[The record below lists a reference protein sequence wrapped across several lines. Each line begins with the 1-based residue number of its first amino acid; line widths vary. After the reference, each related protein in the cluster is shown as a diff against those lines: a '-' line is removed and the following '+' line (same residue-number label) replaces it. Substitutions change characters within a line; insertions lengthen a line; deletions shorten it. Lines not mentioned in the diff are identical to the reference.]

1 MKDIISDQKMLEI
14 LAKAFPNKNNEQL
27 ENLIKTAA
35 NELDLSDT
43 SRIAYK
49 DLLGQV
55 TILISCKFVEMS
67 FS

>member
-55 TILISCKFVEMS
+55 TILISCKLEMS